1 MNRDLKE
8 WQSDLNFNEHMDSIY
23 YEIKLCVKELHQKF
37 KELYENNDFYVFDRS
52 CFKNLIYEMIYEDWR
67 VKVLVDECHK
77 QKMFDSNIISFFM
90 KNNGDNLSINSFL
103 DEITDQFG
111 IDIRLNNS
119 LIKNIKDIVG
129 SRKVRVFEIKYVMYH
144 LNESVYIDYE
154 NGQLLI
160 DESDLSDIFLYKK
173 FKSDIDQ
180 RIEINLF
187 IVCEYLA
194 FTHYFIE
201 IKDFPSI
208 IGNLSKAMRMFGSV
222 FKAHDEYLQ
231 SARADARSAI
241 GKSGGLAKAKAFD
254 FYKEIVLN
262 EWKTRKHRT
271 YEECANFLISQN
283 KVDVAHRTITKW
295 IADFEKENRRFRTL
309 G

>member
-52 CFKNLIYEMIYEDWR
+52 CFNNLISEMIYEDWR

-90 KNNGDNLSINSFL
+90 KNN
-103 DEITDQFG
+103 
-111 IDIRLNNS
+111 
-119 LIKNIKDIVG
+119 
-129 SRKVRVFEIKYVMYH
+129 
-144 LNESVYIDYE
+144 
-154 NGQLLI
+154 
-160 DESDLSDIFLYKK
+160 
-173 FKSDIDQ
+173 
-180 RIEINLF
+180 
-187 IVCEYLA
+187 
-194 FTHYFIE
+194 
-201 IKDFPSI
+201 DFPSI

-241 GKSGGLAKAKAFD
+241 GKSGGIAKAKAFD
-254 FYKEIVLN
+254 SYKAIVLN
-262 EWKTRKHRT
+262 EWNTRKHRT

-295 IADFEKENRRFRTL
+295 IADFEKENRGFRTL